1 MAEDSAAVK
10 QPVSLPKLGLHA
22 QVCEL
27 EALITETLRTSR
39 KEAETLRT
47 ARSQRQPKALI
58 SAKRLEAL
66 KKLKEDVND
75 YIEGKKS
82 AALRF
87 FDQQAVDNEKLRN
100 EINLL
105 RDDNTSLQ
113 QSVVKL
119 QRRLREVELDLGE

>member
-27 EALITETLRTSR
+27 EVSVKSLYAATRTETFQALITETLRTSR

-58 SAKRLEAL
+58 SAQRLEAL

-75 YIEGKKS
+75 C
-82 AALRF
+82 
-87 FDQQAVDNEKLRN
+87 
-100 EINLL
+100 
-105 RDDNTSLQ
+105 
-113 QSVVKL
+113 
-119 QRRLREVELDLGE
+119 RR